1 MVRSVAWPSYCLIT
15 AKVGAATAHKFR
27 KQLLERMFAAYLI
40 FVSLRFILSL
50 MQV

>member
-1 MVRSVAWPSYCLIT
+1 MPHFSIRIDFDDEGRLGPG
-15 AKVGAATAHKFR
+15 KVS
-27 KQLLERMFAAYLI
+27 LLERMFAAYLI